1 MEPIIEAVAIKK
13 NYGQQN
19 VLRGI
24 DLTILPGD
32 FLCIMG
38 RSGCGKTTLLKIIG
52 LMHPPTSGEVAFES
66 RWTQSLF
73 PDELSDIRRR
83 KIGFVF
89 QEFNLMESIS
99 VKENIL
105 LPAILDK
112 QDITKAEERM
122 APFFQL
128 LRIEQLLDKLPQEL
142 SVGEKQRAAIC
153 RALINEPQI
162 ILADE
167 PTGNLDSNAGAEVI
181 NIFKRINQELG
192 ITIVM
197 ITHDSKV
204 AQAAKEV
211 LFLKDGKIYDRL
223 VNGVGSETQISE
235 KMLEV

>member
-1 MEPIIEAVAIKK
+1 
-13 NYGQQN
+13 
-19 VLRGI
+19 
-24 DLTILPGD
+24 
-32 FLCIMG
+32 
-38 RSGCGKTTLLKIIG
+38 
-52 LMHPPTSGEVAFES
+52 
-66 RWTQSLF
+66 
-73 PDELSDIRRR
+73 
-83 KIGFVF
+83 
-89 QEFNLMESIS
+89 MESIS

-181 NIFKRINQELG
+181 TIFKRINQELG